1 MLNFAAN
8 LSFLFTDRPF
18 MERFVAAKNAGF
30 DSVEYLF
37 PYDYPAEQIKEILN
51 DSGLEQALFNTFAG
65 DWDAGERGLAALVG
79 RESEFK
85 ASIEQAASYAEVLG
99 NQRIHIMSGLADFT
113 DSNAFETYLSNI
125 SWAAD
130 QLKLS
135 GINALI
141 EPINSRDM
149 PGYFLTTPAQAGE
162 VIQLANRANL
172 KMQFDLYHAQIM
184 CGDLVT
190 HLERYWPMID
200 HLQVAS
206 VPHRNEPS
214 SGEINYPYL
223 FSWLDQK
230 GYQGFIG
237 CEYRPKTTALE
248 GLGWLSEYKRSFNG

>member
-8 LSFLFTDRPF
+8 LSFLFTDLPF
-18 MERFVAAKNAGF
+18 LERFVAAKNAGF

-37 PYDYPAEQIKEILN
+37 PYDYPAEQILEALN
-51 DSGLEQALFNTFAG
+51 ECGLEQALFNVSAG
-65 DWDAGERGLAALVG
+65 DWGIGERGLAAMVG
-79 RESEFK
+79 REAEFK

-99 NQRIHIMSGLADFT
+99 NQRIHIMSGLADYA
-113 DSNAFETYLSNI
+113 DPNAFETYLNNI

-149 PGYFLTTPAQAGE
+149 PGYFLTTPEQAAE
-162 VIQLANRANL
+162 FIQLANRTNV

-184 CGDLVT
+184 CGDLIT
-190 HLERYWPMID
+190 RLERYWPLID
-200 HLQVAS
+200 HLQIAS
-206 VPHRNEPS
+206 VPDRNEPS
-214 SGEINYPYL
+214 NGEINYPYL
-223 FSWLDQK
+223 FNWLDQK

-237 CEYRPKTTALE
+237 CEYRPKTTTLQ
-248 GLGWLSEYKRSFNG
+248 GLGWLSEYKRSVNE

>member
-1 MLNFAAN
+1 MLKFAAN
-8 LSFLFTDRPF
+8 LSFLFAELPF
-18 MERFVAAKNAGF
+18 LERFSAAKSAGF

-37 PYDYPAEQIKEILN
+37 PYDYSAEQIKEILN

-65 DWDAGERGLAALVG
+65 DWGAGERGLAAMVG
-79 RESEFK
+79 REAEFK

-99 NQRIHIMSGLADFT
+99 NQRIHIMSGLADYA
-113 DSNAFETYLSNI
+113 DPNAFETYLNNI

-141 EPINSRDM
+141 EPINNRDM
-149 PGYFLTTPAQAGE
+149 PGYFLTTPEHAAE

-184 CGDLVT
+184 CGDLIT
-190 HLERYWPMID
+190 RMERYWPLID
-200 HLQVAS
+200 HLQIAS
-206 VPHRNEPS
+206 VPDRNEPS

-237 CEYRPKTTALE
+237 CEYRPKTTTLE
-248 GLGWLSEYKRSFNG
+248 GLGWLSEYKRTVNE